1 MIDPGSEQGPEEQTP
16 SIPEDDY
23 EVPEDDTVIAR
34 AFRLSLVVIGTV
46 AVVAGLIFFIVR
58 QPEQIETIED
68 AGIDVPKTVTEAV
81 TLEPPPV
88 GFTDVTAE
96 AGIAFRHVNGA
107 YGDHL
112 LPETMGGGVAFL
124 DYDNDGD
131 QDLLFVNSTYWPW
144 VDGSKS
150 DVAASAL
157 YQNDGSGR
165 FTDVSEETGLSADLY
180 GMGVSVADYDGDG
193 FSDVFLTAV
202 GNNRLYRNQQGKTFV
217 DVTAMA
223 GVAGNPDT
231 WSSGSAFFDYDHD
244 GDLDL
249 FVTNYVTWS
258 REIDFEVDYQL
269 AGIGRAYGPPTNY
282 AGTQSYLYRND
293 GDGTF
298 TDISAASGIHVLNKA
313 TGAAVGKGLGV
324 LPVDVNGDG
333 WLDVVVSN
341 DTVQNFLF
349 VNLGDGRFEESGAIL
364 GIAFDN
370 SGSATGAMGIDAARY
385 NNDGDLAVAI
395 GNFANEMTSF
405 FVAQEGIESFTDE
418 AIVAGIGP
426 DSRQA
431 LSFGLF
437 FFDYDLDGWLDV
449 FQANGHVENE
459 INAVQP
465 SQRYEQP
472 AQLFWN
478 CGPECS
484 RNFVRVPSAETGD
497 LARPI
502 VGRGAAYADVDRD
515 GDLDIVITQ
524 VGRAPLLLRNDQQT
538 GHHWIRVRL
547 IGAGP
552 NRDAIGATLGLKSAS
567 GLQTRLVMPNR
578 SYLSQMELPITFG
591 LGDAVVAEQ
600 LTIRWPDGSMQV
612 LEHLSA
618 DTLHEI
624 EQPPAAH

>member
-1 MIDPGSEQGPEEQTP
+1 MIDPGSEHGPEEQTP

-88 GFTDVTAE
+88 GFMDVTAE

-107 YGDHL
+107 YGDRL

-144 VDGSKS
+144 ADGSKS

-165 FTDVSEETGLSADLY
+165 FTNVSEETGLSADLY
-180 GMGVSVADYDGDG
+180 GMGVSAADYDGDG
-193 FSDVFLTAV
+193 FVDVFLTAV
-202 GNNRLYRNQQGKTFV
+202 GNNRLYRNRQGKTFV

-484 RNFVRVPSAETGD
+484 RNFVRVPPAETGD

-502 VGRGAAYADVDRD
+502 VGRGAAYADVDSD

-624 EQPPAAH
+624 EQPPAGH